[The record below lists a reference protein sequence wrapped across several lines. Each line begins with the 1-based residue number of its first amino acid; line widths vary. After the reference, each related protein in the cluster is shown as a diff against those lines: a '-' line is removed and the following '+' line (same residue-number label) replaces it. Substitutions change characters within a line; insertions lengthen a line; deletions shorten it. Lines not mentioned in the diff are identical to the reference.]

1 MSIIPEKYT
10 TLSPLQEEYRK
21 FWLTFNAQSLCHY
34 AFSAAFKVHPIP
46 SIRSYQD
53 YSVGKPYHLVLK
65 VDFKRNLFAV
75 KIYFNNVPTYIEY
88 YEQHRSRIEAEL
100 GYECEWKE
108 QTTKGS
114 AGKFFSA
121 NLYDFKQYNKIAD
134 QMMDEG
140 LRMVRIFNKYS
151 E

>member
-34 AFSAAFKVHPIP
+34 AFSSAFKVHPIP

-121 NLYDFKQYNKIAD
+121 DLYDFKQYNKIAD

-140 LRMVRIFNKYS
+140 LRMVRIFNKFS